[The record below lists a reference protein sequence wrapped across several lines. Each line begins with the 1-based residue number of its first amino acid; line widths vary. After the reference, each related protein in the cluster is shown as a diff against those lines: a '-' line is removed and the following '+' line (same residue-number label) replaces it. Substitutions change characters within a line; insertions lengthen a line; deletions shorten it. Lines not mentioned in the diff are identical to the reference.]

1 MVGLDNT
8 ARYRILKTLW
18 IVQYLYSVDWV
29 NQVAEAKMVEV
40 VTTVAAARAGVEMV
54 KINTQDSKRFDF
66 HRTCNH
72 DSNNTRITFYLR
84 NIRNLHSSFQ
94 YNKNYRTNHP
104 YLHFPMSK
112 RYMESVIY
120 L

>member
-1 MVGLDNT
+1 MV
-8 ARYRILKTLW
+8 
-18 IVQYLYSVDWV
+18 VDL
-29 NQVAEAKMVEV
+29 EAQMGERMAVE
-40 VTTVAAARAGVEMV
+40 GVEKVVAVVV
-54 KINTQDSKRFDF
+54 KRINTQDSKRFDF

-72 DSNNTRITFYLR
+72 DSNNARITFYFR

-112 RYMESVIY
+112 RYMKSVIY
-120 L
+120 FQKFAEGDPLVLQRYSCYQRHPRR